1 MPQTPEYSNKVH
13 TAYEATQKEGG
24 MTNKN
29 VTSLQR
35 LLQYYPENKNLKV
48 DGLYGSNTIKAINSF
63 YEQHYWTPERKV
75 ERLSEMHG
83 EKYIMQSE
91 MEGMKESK
99 KGSAKE
105 Y

>member
-1 MPQTPEYSNKVH
+1 MPLTKEYSSKVH
-13 TAYEATQKEGG
+13 KAVEATKSKDG

-29 VTSLQR
+29 VRNLQK
-35 LLQYYPENKNLKV
+35 LLKYYPENKNLEV
-48 DGLYGSNTIKAINSF
+48 DGLYGGNTIKAINSF
-63 YEQHYWTPERKV
+63 YDQYYWTKDRKV

-91 MEGMKESK
+91 MEAMESSK
-99 KGSAKE
+99 KEPTGG

>member
-13 TAYEATQKEGG
+13 QAVEATKKEDG

-29 VTSLQR
+29 VRNLQK
-35 LLQYYPENKNLKV
+35 LLKYYPENKNLKV
-48 DGLYGSNTIKAINSF
+48 DGLYGGNTIKAINSF
-63 YEQHYWTPERKV
+63 YDKYYWTEDRKI

-91 MEGMKESK
+91 MEAMESSK
-99 KGSAKE
+99 KEPTGG

>member
-13 TAYEATQKEGG
+13 TAYEATQQEGG

-29 VTSLQR
+29 VNNLQK
-35 LLQYYPENKNLKV
+35 LLKYYPENKNLKV
-48 DGLYGSNTIKAINSF
+48 DGLYGGNTLKAVNSF

>member
-1 MPQTPEYSNKVH
+1 MPQTPEYSNKVNK
-13 TAYEATQKEGG
+13 AIEATQAKNG
-24 MTNKN
+24 MTSKN
-29 VTSLQR
+29 VNNLQK
-35 LLQYYPENKNLKV
+35 LLKYYPENKNLKV

-63 YEQHYWTPERKV
+63 YEQHYWTPERKG

-91 MEGMKESK
+91 MQGMKESK

>member
-1 MPQTPEYSNKVH
+1 MPQTPEYSNKVN
-13 TAYEATQKEGG
+13 TAIEATQAKNG
-24 MTNKN
+24 MTSKN
-29 VTSLQR
+29 VNNLQK
-35 LLQYYPENKNLKV
+35 LLKYYPENKNLKV
-48 DGLYGSNTIKAINSF
+48 DGLYGGNTIKAVNSF
-63 YEQHYWTPERKV
+63 YEQRKV

-91 MEGMKESK
+91 MQGMKESK

>member
-1 MPQTPEYSNKVH
+1 MPQTPEYSNKVN
-13 TAYEATQKEGG
+13 TAIEATQAKNG
-24 MTNKN
+24 MTSKN
-29 VTSLQR
+29 VNNLQK
-35 LLQYYPENKNLKV
+35 LLKYYPENKNLKV

-91 MEGMKESK
+91 MQGMKESK
-99 KGSAKE
+99 KGSSKG